1 MMKTPQ
7 PPSKKIKVGTTL
19 DEDILR
25 RLKERAAREG
35 RTIAALIEEAV
46 LKLGS
51 DEAFSSELRMRA
63 LDNFLSIQFNI
74 PNEDWK
80 TIMEEDYYDQ

>member
-1 MMKTPQ
+1 MKTLQ
-7 PPSKKIKVGTTL
+7 HQSKKVKIGTVL

-46 LKLGS
+46 LKYEQE
-51 DEAFSSELRMRA
+51 EAFAREMRLRA
-63 LDNFLSIQFNI
+63 LESVFAVKFNI
-74 PNEDWK
+74 SREDFEA
-80 TIMEEDYYDQ
+80 IMEEDYYDQ